1 MWYNINWEG
10 RTRFAGGNLASSAG
24 HGVIAVKRSRY
35 KEMSDA
41 VANVMDIG
49 VIFGFIVDVAKVVL
63 AAKTLASVTVALAK
77 AIKKQ

>member
-1 MWYNINWEG
+1 
-10 RTRFAGGNLASSAG
+10 
-24 HGVIAVKRSRY
+24 
-35 KEMSDA
+35 MSDA